1 MNVNKNINNTPKSQ
15 QGISLFDFVLWFTI
29 VGIVILAIYNI
40 YLPSKNQA
48 NSQIIVTELNA
59 IQSAARVIYQ
69 PNPDKY
75 KNATIADLGELPPSI
90 TKNGDVYT
98 SSVGGVIKL
107 EQGDTNG
114 STFKVSYDS
123 MPKTVC
129 LLARAKALLTGFTAD
144 ATTCD
149 NGKPSF
155 TSN

>member
-69 PNPDKY
+69 PNSDKY
-75 KNATIADLGELPPSI
+75 KNAKLDDLGDLPPSI
-90 TKNGDVYT
+90 TNNGTTYT
-98 SSVGGVIKL
+98 SNVGGAITLKG
-107 EQGDTNG
+107 ETDG
-114 STFKVSYDS
+114 SSFTVTYDN
-123 MPKTVC
+123 MPKTIC
-129 LLARAKALLTGFTAD
+129 LLARSKALLTGFTAD
-144 ATTCD
+144 VTTCD